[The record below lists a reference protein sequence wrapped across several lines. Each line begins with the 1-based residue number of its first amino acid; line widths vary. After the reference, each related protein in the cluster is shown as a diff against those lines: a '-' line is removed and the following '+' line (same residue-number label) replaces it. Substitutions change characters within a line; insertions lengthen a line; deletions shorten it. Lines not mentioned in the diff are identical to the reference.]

1 MYRFTLN
8 SRLAMSMGLIVLVV
22 GIAAAAPA
30 QEWSTPVKPPAG
42 CGSTPAGVPGLALN
56 ATGDWVVAGYFQNN
70 NGNTL
75 QPFTVQACTSDDG
88 VNWSGPVTIGLGTA
102 PAVAIAPDGAAV
114 AIWQGG
120 LATAPNVQASVRPA
134 GGSWSAPVVISSN
147 PGHPVIGMD
156 ESGNAVAAWA
166 PINLTQSV
174 ETASLPAGGH
184 WTAVHTLAAKG
195 GGVNLATNSV
205 GGVVVTWRSAN
216 SIEAASGTIL
226 GGFSAPVVVGS
237 TYAGLSALSAPRVAL
252 NDAGQASLAWQS
264 GTSYRV
270 VTRAAS
276 GAWSTLTQ
284 LSANGSSGFGTAIDG
299 AGNAIAA
306 FGVLESTGVTTSVAT
321 YASLR
326 PAGGTWEAPTL
337 LSSLSDKSFG
347 GVAGDEAGTFVVA
360 WTNSAGTVEAL
371 TVPPGGELGPGTAV
385 DSGPFMNLKIFS
397 DHAVLWTG
405 AGISSETVN

>member
-1 MYRFTLN
+1 M
-8 SRLAMSMGLIVLVV
+8 
-22 GIAAAAPA
+22 
-30 QEWSTPVKPPAG
+30 
-42 CGSTPAGVPGLALN
+42 
-56 ATGDWVVAGYFQNN
+56 
-70 NGNTL
+70 
-75 QPFTVQACTSDDG
+75 
-88 VNWSGPVTIGLGTA
+88 
-102 PAVAIAPDGAAV
+102 AIAPDGTAV

-166 PINLTQSV
+166 PLNLTQPV
-174 ETASLPAGGH
+174 ETASLPAGGN

-205 GGVVVTWRSAN
+205 GGVIVTWRSGT

-226 GGFSAPVVVGS
+226 GGFSAPIVVGS

-276 GAWSTLTQ
+276 GTWSTLTQ

-306 FGVLESTGVTTSVAT
+306 FGVLESTGAAT

-337 LSSLSDKSFG
+337 LSAVNDKGFG
-347 GVAGDEAGTFVVA
+347 SVAGDKAGTFVVA
-360 WTNSAGTVEAL
+360 WTNAAGTVEAL
-371 TVPPGGELGPGTAV
+371 TVPPGGAFGPGTAV

-405 AGISSETVN
+405 AGISSEMVN